1 MPQLM
6 LTTDL
11 YQDIVQSSG
20 IFYLS
25 DINQLS
31 DICVELLS
39 NTDLFSDIDLNLNI
53 NVIRSL
59 LTEIYHLKSALSD
72 IKLLPDIK
80 PL

>member
-1 MPQLM
+1 M

-59 LTEIYHLKSALSD
+59 LTDIYHLMSALSD